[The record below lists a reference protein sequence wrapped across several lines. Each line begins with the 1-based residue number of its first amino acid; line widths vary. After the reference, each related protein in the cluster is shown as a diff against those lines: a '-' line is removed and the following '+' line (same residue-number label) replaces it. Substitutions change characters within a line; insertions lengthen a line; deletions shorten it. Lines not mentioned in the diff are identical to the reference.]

1 MNVALSI
8 NIIVKGKNQDRII
21 NDQNNLNFSNI
32 FNNLSFFFFFLV
44 IYEWDNHYSLTT
56 LFQT

>member
-32 FNNLSFFFFFLV
+32 LNNLSFFFFLV